1 MTDNG
6 RGERRTLLQIDW
18 LAVTAAFVAV
28 ASVVIAAWAVV
39 TVW

>member
-6 RGERRTLLQIDW
+6 RGERRILLQIDW
-18 LAVTAAFVAV
+18 LGLTATLVVV

-39 TVW
+39 TDW